1 MVVKKEFI
9 IQNEKIDSENV
20 SNSNNGPLSKKKK
33 KVKLKK
39 QLSPSKPHTSDS
51 Q

>member
-1 MVVKKEFI
+1 MSLLFKAKKKKSTVKMSVTQI
-9 IQNEKIDSENV
+9 MAHY
-20 SNSNNGPLSKKKK
+20 PKK